1 MGRQTQNGDNNTADN
16 LLLITGTSCLCLFD
30 GRVSDT
36 DCSGSSRLS
45 FLQVEFFMLGRS
57 SFSCLY
63 SSVVITVEAWFNGI
77 TQSRTILINK
87 FRQI

>member
-45 FLQVEFFMLGRS
+45 LVFLQVEFFMLGRL

-63 SSVVITVEAWFNGI
+63 SSVVITVEA
-77 TQSRTILINK
+77 
-87 FRQI
+87 